1 MKKSILWT
9 LLFIGLFF
17 GGRSL
22 WFAYHKA
29 PGFSVSKMKA
39 SIENKKEWEIARLEG
54 EQEER
59 LREIFKQKF
68 YFLSAGYQS
77 YAFISEDEQTIIKFF
92 RMKRLSHDAAD
103 TLFHPK
109 KVETHKKNLD
119 LIFNAYKLAYE
130 ELKEDSGLL
139 YIHLN
144 KTDFLNA
151 RLSIT
156 DQSGQENH
164 INLDE
169 LHFVVQEKAEP
180 LFPYLHK
187 FIEKKDKE
195 GFDRAVAALLALIQR
210 RHGKGIADEDKGIA
224 ENYGFIGE
232 RPIQFDIGR
241 IYKGKIEGEYEEILR
256 RLDWWMQLNP
266 MGSP

>member
-1 MKKSILWT
+1 MVWAAF
-9 LLFIGLFF
+9 LFVGLFF
-17 GGRSL
+17 VGRSL
-22 WFAYHKA
+22 WFAYHKS

-39 SIENKKEWEIARLEG
+39 SITPRKEWEVPRPEG
-54 EQEER
+54 AQEEE

-77 YAFISEDEQTIIKFF
+77 YAFISEDERTIIKFF
-92 RMKRLSHDAAD
+92 RMKRLSHASTDA
-103 TLFHPK
+103 LFHPK
-109 KVETHKKNLD
+109 KVETHKKNLS
-119 LIFNAYKLAYE
+119 LIFNPYNLAYDE
-130 ELKEDSGLL
+130 FKEDSGLI

-151 RLSIT
+151 MLSIT
-156 DQSGQENH
+156 DQSGREALVD
-164 INLDE
+164 LDG
-169 LHFVVQEKAEP
+169 LHFVIQEKAES

-210 RHGKGIADEDKGIA
+210 RHEKGIADEDKGIA
-224 ENYGFIGE
+224 ENYGFIE
-232 RPIQFDIGR
+232 DRPIQFDIGR

-256 RLDWWMQLNP
+256 RLHWWMQLNP
-266 MGSP
+266 I